1 MPTADVAPLASLSA
15 RERSRFWRVRFRL
28 GEWLSRSLVVVPTLY
43 IVFALA
49 LAELVPK
56 IGGDGDVLSLK
67 LDADT
72 ARTILSAVAGG
83 MIAFTGLVV
92 SLAVLVVQFGASQ
105 YTPRLVSRFRRDPVV
120 KHSLG
125 IFIAPAIYALVS
137 LRLIGQNGS
146 EVVPSVTVMV
156 TMALLIAAVLVFFLL
171 VSRLLDLL
179 RPRRVIAQIVDQAMH
194 AIVDVYPFSLGQ
206 MPSLE
211 LAPDAPV
218 SRVVHHH
225 GRPAVLSALDRARLV
240 RAAAQANTVVEVA
253 AGIGEYLPPG
263 APLFLIHGEED
274 PAVDLAELRRSAIL
288 TDERTIAQDPAFAI
302 RAIVDTGLR
311 ALSPAVNDPTTA
323 VQALDG
329 LETLLIALAGRDLQR
344 GRIADAEG
352 RLRLLYPTPRWVELL
367 DLAIT
372 EIRHYGADTPQIA
385 RRLRSLLLTLRAT
398 SPDLRHEAI
407 DDQLARLDT
416 AVQAAYPD
424 PTERAHAQTPDHLG
438 LGASREREL
447 RVDDA

>member
-1 MPTADVAPLASLSA
+1 M
-15 RERSRFWRVRFRL
+15 
-28 GEWLSRSLVVVPTLY
+28 
-43 IVFALA
+43 
-49 LAELVPK
+49 
-56 IGGDGDVLSLK
+56 
-67 LDADT
+67 
-72 ARTILSAVAGG
+72 
-83 MIAFTGLVV
+83 
-92 SLAVLVVQFGASQ
+92 
-105 YTPRLVSRFRRDPVV
+105 V

-146 EVVPSVTVMV
+146 KIVPSVTVMV
-156 TMALLIAAVLVFFLL
+156 TMGLLIAAVLVFFLL

-179 RPRRVIAQIVDQAMH
+179 RPRRVIAQIVEQAML
-194 AIVDVYPFSLGQ
+194 AIDDVYPFELGQ

-211 LAPDAPV
+211 LTPEAPV
-218 SRVVHHH
+218 SRVVHHD
-225 GRPAVLSALDRARLV
+225 GRPAVLSAIDRARLV
-240 RAAAQANTVVEVA
+240 RVAAQADVIVEVA
-253 AGIGEYLPPG
+253 VGIGEYLPPG
-263 APLFLIHGEED
+263 AALFLIHGDEGSR
-274 PAVDLAELRRSAIL
+274 VDSEELRRSAIL
-288 TDERTIAQDPAFAI
+288 VDERTIAQDPAFAI

-438 LGASREREL
+438 LGASRERAM
-447 RVDDA
+447 RATDA

>member
-1 MPTADVAPLASLSA
+1 MPTADVAPLASLSG
-15 RERSRFWRVRFRL
+15 RERSRLWRVRFRL
-28 GEWLSRSLVVVPTLY
+28 GEWLSRSLVVVPSLY
-43 IVFALA
+43 IVLALA

-56 IGGDGDVLSLK
+56 IGGSGDVLSLK
-67 LDADT
+67 IDVDT

-92 SLAVLVVQFGASQ
+92 SIAVVVVQFGASQ
-105 YTPRLVSRFRRDPVV
+105 YTPRLVSRFRRDPIV

-146 EVVPSVTVMV
+146 KVVPSVTVMV

-179 RPRRVIAQIVDQAMH
+179 RPRRVIAQIVDQGVR
-194 AIVDVYPFSLGQ
+194 AIDEVYPFELGRT
-206 MPSLE
+206 PSLE
-211 LAPDAPV
+211 LVPGTPI
-218 SRVVHHH
+218 SRVLHHR

-240 RAAAQANTVVEVA
+240 RAAAQANVIVEA
-253 AGIGEYLPPG
+253 AVGIGEYLPPG
-263 APLFLIHGEED
+263 APLFLIHGEQD
-274 PAVDLAELRRSAIL
+274 SPVDLAELRRSAIL
-288 TDERTIAQDPAFAI
+288 EDERTIAQDPAFAM
-302 RAIVDTGLR
+302 RAIVDIALR

-323 VQALDG
+323 VQAVDG
-329 LETLLIALAGRDLQR
+329 LEALLITLAGRDLQR

-367 DLAIT
+367 DLSVT

-398 SPDLRHEAI
+398 TQDVRHEAL
-407 DDQLARLDT
+407 DDQLKRLDI
-416 AVQAAYPD
+416 AIQAAYPD
-424 PTERAHAQTPDHLG
+424 PTERAHAETPDHLG
-438 LGASREREL
+438 LGASRE
-447 RVDDA
+447 AASG